1 MKKYISGKK
10 DSSKELEN
18 KKKKIVGGGK
28 VTITNDKKRDQ
39 IEIGVELDDW

>member
-18 KKKKIVGGGK
+18 KKKKIVGGDFVK
-28 VTITNDKKRDQ
+28 ITKDKKKDEVSVD
-39 IEIGVELDDW
+39 IEFDL